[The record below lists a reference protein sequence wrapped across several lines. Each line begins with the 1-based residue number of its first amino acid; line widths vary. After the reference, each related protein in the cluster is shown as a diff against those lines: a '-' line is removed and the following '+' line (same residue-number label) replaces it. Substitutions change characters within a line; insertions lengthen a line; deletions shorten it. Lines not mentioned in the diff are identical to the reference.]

1 MKTNRFM
8 LACIAA
14 GFFSVAHAATPVD
27 ETRSMPAD
35 GRVQVDNMVGS
46 IEITGWD
53 RSEVSIRGE
62 LGDGVEELEISESS
76 QGVTV
81 RVRNRKNRRFVEETR
96 LRLQVPVAASVI
108 AEGVSADIKA
118 SGLQGGNLVF
128 NTVSGDIR
136 ADARTPRVEIESVS
150 GDVTFRGQASRAS
163 VETVSGEID
172 LQGIEGEVRI
182 ATVSGGVELAGS
194 GIAIAR
200 FETVSGDVELRLDV
214 ADSGRLNADS
224 MSGDVTIV
232 LPSGQQGD
240 FSAQT
245 YSGRIRSD
253 FGTVDEASRGPG
265 RKLDHREGAGGAIIR
280 VESFSGDIRITRR

>member
-1 MKTNRFM
+1 MKTNRFV

-14 GFFSVAHAATPVD
+14 GSLSVADAATPVD

-35 GRVQVDNMVGS
+35 GRVQIDNMAGS

-76 QGVTV
+76 QGVAV

-108 AEGVSADIKA
+108 AEGVSADIEA
-118 SGLQGGNLVF
+118 SGLDGGNLVF

-214 ADSGRLNADS
+214 ADDGRLNADS

-232 LPSGQQGD
+232 LPSHQQGD

-265 RKLDHREGAGGAIIR
+265 RKLDHQEGAGGAIIR